1 MFPFA
6 CGNTKHKF
14 FREPLCITFYGLI
27 HGTRRNLIQ
36 CHQVEVEHHALA
48 ADFVDFILDKGYI
61 IHKFGLWGLILVSAV
76 IRIFLITRFAADF
89 RALFLALLRIVADL
103 RRADPFHDVAQ
114 TFDFRQQRVDVLFGD
129 FEVGI
134 IPGFDISPLQ
144 EVEKPFFFRC
154 VARECFEY
162 FGREPLTAVHKF
174 GQIVFLWAI

>member
-61 IHKFGLWGLILVSAV
+61 IHKFGLCEVGVSGLSG
-76 IRIFLITRFAADF
+76 FLPG
-89 RALFLALLRIVADL
+89 VVVDL
-103 RRADPFHDVAQ
+103 RRETLFHGIAILSMLVFQRLCNHFIKIRHKMLVLYRAEFFVFGLCVGLCVGTRTCPFA
-114 TFDFRQQRVDVLFGD
+114 RQKR
-129 FEVGI
+129 I
-134 IPGFDISPLQ
+134 
-144 EVEKPFFFRC
+144 
-154 VARECFEY
+154 AM
-162 FGREPLTAVHKF
+162 
-174 GQIVFLWAI
+174 